1 MIGQKRFGR
10 KIPLPS
16 TGEIRRDLILMT
28 KVDAI
33 VRTMENEDVSSEDL
47 SAVISGLIDEHQ
59 ISQSRAKMLTNG
71 YGRGKAALATVN

>member
-16 TGEIRRDLILMT
+16 TTEIRRDLILMT

-33 VRTMENEDVSSEDL
+33 VRTMKNEFRSSEDL
-47 SAVISGLIDEHQ
+47 AAAISGLIDENQ
-59 ISQSRAKMLTNG
+59 ISRSRAKMLING
-71 YGRGKAALATVN
+71 YGRGKAALATVY